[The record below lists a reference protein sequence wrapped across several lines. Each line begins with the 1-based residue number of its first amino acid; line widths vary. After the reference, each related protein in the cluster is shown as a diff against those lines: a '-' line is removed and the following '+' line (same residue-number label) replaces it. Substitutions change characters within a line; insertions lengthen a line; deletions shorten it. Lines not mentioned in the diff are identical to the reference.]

1 MTLLRVFA
9 DPKHACLSHLFTIL
23 GVGCHD
29 GALNGGRIADLCGFT
44 LLSQT
49 VTPTNL
55 AQTVNGLFSEF
66 DQSVTKLELFKVDTI
81 GDAYIGT
88 SILPEAETLP

>member
-1 MTLLRVFA
+1 MFA
-9 DPKHACLSHLFTIL
+9 DHPKHTRNI
-23 GVGCHD
+23 GC
-29 GALNGGRIADLCGFT
+29 GMLRWGREWGRLADLCGFT

-66 DQSVTKLELFKVDTI
+66 DQSVTKLDLFKVDTI

-88 SILPEAETLP
+88 SILPEPETCPKP